1 MLRKSDGIFSSKK
14 NKTKKNC
21 SLLQQMVAK
30 LQSQYRSGKDNRG
43 GDVRRGIGDG
53 HTREREEISIWNP
66 FSKSRNIDKY

>member
-1 MLRKSDGIFSSKK
+1 
-14 NKTKKNC
+14 
-21 SLLQQMVAK
+21 MVAK
-30 LQSQYRSGKDNRG
+30 LQSQYRSGKDSR

>member
-1 MLRKSDGIFSSKK
+1 MGSFKVKK
-14 NKTKKNC
+14 QTKKTPC
-21 SLLQQMVAK
+21 LLQQMVAK
-30 LQSQYRSGKDNRG
+30 LQSQYRSGKDSR